1 MHRYTRTRDRAFT
14 DELRAGEHE
23 KRTMS
28 VTALRDWLPI
38 RPIDLT
44 SLKAFV
50 WDAIRG
56 LTAEEPA
63 TAAEPP
69 LMGRGLERC

>member
-1 MHRYTRTRDRAFT
+1 
-14 DELRAGEHE
+14 
-23 KRTMS
+23 MS

-56 LTAEEPA
+56 LTTEEPT
-63 TAAEPP
+63 TAAELP
-69 LMGRGLERC
+69 LMGRGVERC

>member
-1 MHRYTRTRDRAFT
+1 
-14 DELRAGEHE
+14 
-23 KRTMS
+23 MS
-28 VTALRDWLPI
+28 VTALRDWLPV